1 MTRSAVLR
9 LILERLAV
17 AIPLLF
23 LISLGVFALVHI
35 APGDPV
41 RALLGT
47 RPSDPETIAN
57 LRAKYHL
64 DDPFIV

>member
-1 MTRSAVLR
+1 MSHSAVGR

-23 LISLGVFALVHI
+23 LISLGVFALVHA

-41 RALLGT
+41 RALLV
-47 RPSDPETIAN
+47 
-57 LRAKYHL
+57 
-64 DDPFIV
+64 PFFGCPPL